1 METAFVVSSPI
12 CSSILLAKRLIRGC
26 EIREKSIIKSRI
38 IQTKAQSHIQQF
50 TVDFNAEKTV
60 IILPDTISMFRLMA
74 VLMLRKLI
82 SLGG

>member
-1 METAFVVSSPI
+1 METAFVVSRPI

-26 EIREKSIIKSRI
+26 EIREKSIIKRI

-50 TVDFNAEKTV
+50 TVNFNAEKTI